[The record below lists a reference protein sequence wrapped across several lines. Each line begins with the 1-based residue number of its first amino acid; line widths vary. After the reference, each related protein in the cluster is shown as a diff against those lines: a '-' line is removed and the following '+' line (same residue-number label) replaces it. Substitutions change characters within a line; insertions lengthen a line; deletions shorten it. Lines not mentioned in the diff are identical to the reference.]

1 MKNLLL
7 FSILFTLLI
16 GNGCCDLICPCDDN
30 VEYEKAILTE
40 DPGYDFSAGSSST
53 NTNLADGGIIGWC
66 PVGQNQNY
74 KSYDQWLWWRT
85 SESDELQK
93 DYGSVDL
100 STISQAP
107 DTWDSVINPLLED
120 HCYVV
125 KCKDGYVKFKVT
137 DVRLDKE
144 DVEVEYLYST
154 TKNF

>member
-1 MKNLLL
+1 MKNLI
-7 FSILFTLLI
+7 FYSIFFTIMI
-16 GNGCCDLICPCDDN
+16 GNGCCDILCPCDD
-30 VEYEKAILTE
+30 VDDLETAILLE
-40 DPGYDFSAGSSST
+40 DPGYDFSEGSQTSDS
-53 NTNLADGGIIGWC
+53 NLADGGIIGWC
-66 PVGQNQNY
+66 PVGQNPDY

-107 DTWDSVINPLLED
+107 DTWDSVINPLLEG

-125 KCKDGYVKFKVT
+125 KCKDGYVKFKVI
-137 DVRLDKE
+137 DARVDKE
-144 DVEVEYLYST
+144 QVEVEYLYSS